1 MEIKIPYA
9 PRTVQQELHDQLDKH
24 RWAVVVM
31 HRRAGKTV
39 MAINHLLREAILCTK
54 PNPRYAYIAP
64 TYRQAKQVAWDYL
77 KQFAVNIPMA
87 RFHETELRCDL
98 PNGARIQLL
107 GSENPA
113 SLRGIYL
120 DMACLD
126 EMADMPENLFPEV
139 IRPALSDREGKALF
153 IGTPRGHNAFFEL
166 YEAASASKDWFAA
179 TYPASKTGIL
189 SLIHI

>member
-9 PRTVQQELHDQLDKH
+9 PRTVQKELHDQLDKH

-139 IRPALSDREGKALF
+139 IRPALS
-153 IGTPRGHNAFFEL
+153 
-166 YEAASASKDWFAA
+166 
-179 TYPASKTGIL
+179 L